1 MTGRLS
7 FNPVSVLHSMMNS
20 APVSAKHSTCLS
32 DFYRCADIP
41 VPTLTGSFPPTSG
54 FFRFGPDVV
63 CYGQA
68 DGETRSRVGD
78 ALYDASLHVRSN
90 GRRLLL
96 PFDPT
101 QVSNNLRYE
110 SYVAPSNRLV
120 EKTWIKDI
128 YYRLRP
134 LMPVSFR
141 KHLQGI
147 YLRNWEGIT
156 FPNWPLDRSVD
167 ILHERL
173 LHMAMMAAQIDRL
186 PFIWFWPEGKSACA
200 VMTHDVETT
209 AGRDFCDRTM
219 DFDDEFGIK
228 GSFQVVPE
236 KRYTVPESYLAAIR
250 SRGFEINVQGL
261 DHDGNLFRDRAVFKD
276 SARKIN
282 EYAKRFDAT
291 GFRSPILYR
300 KADWFQDMIF
310 SYDMSFPNVARLE
323 AQRGGC
329 CTVMPY
335 SLPGGVTE
343 IPVTVTE
350 DYTLFHILKDYST
363 TLWDRQIAMILAGHG
378 VINFIIHPDYITAGR
393 EQDLFRRVLEKLSRL
408 RSDKN
413 IWIPLPRDVDRWW
426 RQRNEMTLVRDG
438 HGWKIKGAGSERARI
453 AYACIDGDRLA
464 YEFDTIR

>member
-1 MTGRLS
+1 MK
-7 FNPVSVLHSMMNS
+7 NS
-20 APVSAKHSTCLS
+20 APVSEEPSTCLR

-41 VPTLTGSFPPTSG
+41 HPAWTGLFPPSSG
-54 FFRFGPDVV
+54 FFRFGSDVV
-63 CYGQA
+63 CYGQTS
-68 DGETRSRVGD
+68 GKTRST
-78 ALYDASLHVRSN
+78 ANEPLFDASLHVQNS

-101 QVSNNLRYE
+101 QVINNLRYE
-110 SYVAPSNRLV
+110 SYVASSSRLL
-120 EKTWIKDI
+120 EKSWIKEI

-147 YLRNWEGIT
+147 YLRDWEEIT
-156 FPNWPLDRSVD
+156 FPSWPVDRSVD
-167 ILHERL
+167 ILHEKL
-173 LHMAMMAAQIDRL
+173 LLLAMKVAQIDRL
-186 PFIWFWPEGKSACA
+186 PFVWFWPEGKSACA

-228 GSFQVVPE
+228 ASFQIVPE

-261 DHDGNLFRDRAVFKD
+261 DHDGNLFQDRAQFLE
-276 SARKIN
+276 SAGKIN
-282 EYAKRFDAT
+282 EYARQYDAK

-300 KADWFQDMIF
+300 KTDWFQDMDF

-350 DYTLFHILKDYST
+350 DYSLFHILKDYST
-363 TLWDRQIAMILAGHG
+363 SLWDKQMKTIVDGHG
-378 VINFIIHPDYITAGR
+378 VINFIFHPDYITTGR
-393 EQDLFRRVLEKLSRL
+393 AQDLFKEMLEKLSRL
-408 RSDKN
+408 RSDEN
-413 IWIPLPRDVDRWW
+413 VWVPLPRDVDRWW
-426 RQRNEMTLVRDG
+426 RQRNEMTLMPDG
-438 HGWKIKGAGSERARI
+438 RGWKIHGAGSERARI
-453 AYACIDGDRLA
+453 AFACVEGDRLT
-464 YEFDTIR
+464 YEFDSSR